1 MKRKT
6 VTAFLMSL
14 SLAMTIPGSVYA
26 SDVSSVMEEVQVQSA
41 EEEVPVSEAVPE
53 KEPPQEPEKVDDA
66 ANAQETKEKE
76 PEKKKEEE
84 KAQKEEKKQASRQEQ
99 KKPEEQTVNTQAE
112 DGQEEIKQITD
123 AVAEAVKQ
131 TEPDMASKTM
141 QTFLTAS
148 DSYDKLD
155 AEKKKQLSDQTVK
168 DLETVRERIRGKI
181 QATENITVTNP
192 DWYAKTVVSDSTI
205 NDRVLEAAQKK
216 YPGSAPQ
223 IVYGKE
229 ISYTDVR
236 DGSAYKQKSSVS
248 LTFPVPLGY
257 DQLQNA
263 HIVQYEDGELIDLAP
278 EKKGDMFYVNMVY
291 PLQNVFVIDTPI
303 ALTGI
308 TMDAAVSV
316 NAGQKQQLSV
326 HTVPEKVTQAYQLTW
341 SSDNTAVATVDAG
354 GQVTALQEGT
364 AHITVTVVGTQIS
377 ATCTVT
383 VVQGAH
389 ALPVS
394 VDSMLKETR
403 EYMLATDKNPTIGSE
418 WFALGLA
425 RSGLDTGSSY
435 FSTYYNHV
443 ANYLTEKQG
452 KLTNTVK
459 YTEYSKAIIVMT
471 AMGKDAR
478 NIAGYNLFEPLAD
491 FETVKAQGTNGPIWA
506 LIALNC
512 NPAYSIPEVS
522 GVKTLT
528 TEQGLIDY
536 LLDKETPKGGWSMT
550 GEAPDPDLTGMALQA
565 LAPYYQV
572 KGYEKVTAAIDRALE
587 VLSTLQKQDGGYATM
602 GVETSE
608 SAAQVLTALCALGID
623 PMQDARFIKGGS
635 WLVENLMSYHISGSG
650 FMHVKAGAANNGGG
664 AAGEVNGMA
673 TEQAY
678 YALTAY
684 QRLLDGKT
692 SLYDMSDIRLT
703 KGETGDGKG
712 TGLEDKDREPEKETP
727 EKNPQDTEKK
737 KDDKKQDTE
746 KKDDKKATTDK
757 KKTTTTAAKK
767 KLTYKGK
774 RLKLTGGTSGK
785 KLTLSGNSGKKL
797 TLTGADG
804 TTDGT
809 DSGDG
814 WAFAPEDY
822 TEGEDTSG
830 KKLTLSEI
838 SAVEE
843 TASPDSVVT
852 ESQDSAD
859 AAQAKESADTEENSQ
874 QMREKTSPWAVIG
887 GAVLL
892 AAAVIAGIF
901 IYRKKKL

>member
-26 SDVSSVMEEVQVQSA
+26 SDVSSVTEEVQVQSVA
-41 EEEVPVSEAVPE
+41 EETPVPENTAEEKQADENNTGGTEEIKEKNSVSETE
-53 KEPPQEPEKVDDA
+53 QEENTSPK
-66 ANAQETKEKE
+66 
-76 PEKKKEEE
+76 EE
-84 KAQKEEKKQASRQEQ
+84 KAKEVKKEEKKEKQTQTQSGEAENSVQEAT
-99 KKPEEQTVNTQAE
+99 E
-112 DGQEEIKQITD
+112 QITK
-123 AVAEAVKQ
+123 AVEAAAEQEK
-131 TEPDMASKTM
+131 PDMSSDEMKDFITAMQLYDTLSEADRQKLSEKTQQDM
-141 QTFLTAS
+141 QKVQSRISDVIHTSEGITATS
-148 DSYDKLD
+148 
-155 AEKKKQLSDQTVK
+155 A
-168 DLETVRERIRGKI
+168 
-181 QATENITVTNP
+181 
-192 DWYAKTVVSDSTI
+192 DWYAQTQTQEASQKDA
-205 NDRVLEAAQKK
+205 VLKAAGEL
-216 YPGSAPQ
+216 YPGCSPH
-223 IVYGKE
+223 IVYGRD
-229 ISYTDVR
+229 IQYTNILT
-236 DGSAYKQKSSVS
+236 GKTYAQNTMIS
-248 LTFPVPLGY
+248 LTFPVPAGY
-257 DQLQNA
+257 DQLINPKVVSYA
-263 HIVQYEDGELIDLAP
+263 DGKLTEISAQR
-278 EKKGDMFYVNMVY
+278 KGDSFFIERARS
-291 PLQNVFVIDTPI
+291 LQNIYVIDTPI
-303 ALTGI
+303 DLTGI

-364 AHITVTVVGTQIS
+364 AHITATVVGTQIS

-443 ANYLTEKQG
+443 ANYLTQKQG

-471 AMGKDAR
+471 AIGKDAR

-712 TGLEDKDREPEKETP
+712 TGLEDKDREHEKETP

-809 DSGDG
+809 DGGDG

-822 TEGEDTSG
+822 AEGEDTSE

-859 AAQAKESADTEENSQ
+859 AAQAKESADTEENSR
-874 QMREKTSPWAVIG
+874 QMREKTSLWAVIG